1 MCFYQLISKIKD
13 RLLSFVTSKNKIR
26 NKIQIGTNSIINN
39 AQMLQVGN
47 NCSIGPNAVIYCIY
61 KKIILGNNVMVGPNV
76 TMVNGDHNIK
86 KIGIAMIDNHQKED
100 TDDAEI
106 IIEDDVWIGA
116 NVTILKGVKIGRGAV
131 IAAGA
136 ILSRSVLP
144 YCIVGGINKVLNIRF
159 QIEEILQH
167 EKILYPESQRLHI
180 EDLNHITQF
189 IENKKCLNQD

>member
-1 MCFYQLISKIKD
+1 
-13 RLLSFVTSKNKIR
+13 
-26 NKIQIGTNSIINN
+26 
-39 AQMLQVGN
+39 MLQVGN

-61 KKIILGNNVMVGPNV
+61 QKIILGNNIMIGPNV

-86 KIGIAMIDNHQKED
+86 KIGIAMINNRQKEQ

-116 NVTILKGVKIGRGAV
+116 NVTILKGVRIGRGAV

-144 YCIVGGINKVLNIRF
+144 YSIVGGINRMLNVRF
-159 QIEEILQH
+159 NIEEIIEH
-167 EKILYPESQRLHI
+167 EKKLYLESQRLHI
-180 EDLNHITQF
+180 KDLNHITQF
-189 IENKKCLNQD
+189 IEKKRCQNQD